1 MIKDRQIY
9 SFHRLLDAAQQQQRT
24 LAKNIANQHTPGYRR
39 EEVDFDAILEDL
51 EGSSSIRMEQTS
63 DTHFESLRERKN
75 QKIEP
80 VQTDDP
86 IPRGEINNVKIDEEM
101 AATARI
107 QIYYSMMVKEM
118 NNKFKQLHWSV
129 TGRNS

>member
-1 MIKDRQIY
+1 M
-9 SFHRLLDAAQQQQRT
+9 
-24 LAKNIANQHTPGYRR
+24 
-39 EEVDFDAILEDL
+39 EDL